1 MVSKHS
7 VMPEIDE
14 VAREIVALTDEVVG
28 RVWTQFQARVAEFSL
43 SVPEAKALQMLDPD
57 RALSMR
63 ELSARLH
70 ANPSNVTVAVGRL
83 EARLLVMRQ
92 DGEDRRV
99 RSVQLTEAGLE
110 LRQRLADRLAVDHTA
125 LAGLSPAERLAL
137 RDLLRTICRRGE

>member
-1 MVSKHS
+1 
-7 VMPEIDE
+7 MPEIDE
-14 VAREIVALTDEVVG
+14 VAREIVALMDEVVG

-92 DGEDRRV
+92 DGDDRRV

-110 LRQRLADRLAVDHTA
+110 LRQRLADRLAGNHTA